1 MAAPGTL
8 SEGLDNPVWASLSG
22 AHVALARRGLH
33 AGRYAP
39 EVAPF
44 AAVDRTDALAADELK
59 GLVAPGETV
68 LLVGPA
74 PRLDA
79 AWQVEP
85 LEEIAQMTCREP
97 VAAVAGPPMIELDER
112 HRADVLDLT
121 ARVYPHYFRPLSVR
135 MGRYFG
141 IYEGAKLAAMAG
153 ERMRFDAHVELSA
166 ICTDPACLGRGYARR
181 LVAML
186 ANDILDRGG
195 VAFLHVSHRNVR
207 AKSLYERLGFRL
219 RRDMALLSAQ
229 RTS

>member
-1 MAAPGTL
+1 V
-8 SEGLDNPVWASLSG
+8 SDGLDNPVWASLNG
-22 AHVALARRGLH
+22 AHGALARRGLH
-33 AGRYAP
+33 AARYAP

-44 AAVDRTDALAADELK
+44 AAVDRSDAAAGDELK
-59 GLVAPGETV
+59 GLGAACVSV

-74 PRLDA
+74 PRFDA

-85 LEEIAQMTCREP
+85 LEEIAQMTCRECI
-97 VAAVAGPPMIELDER
+97 AAVAGPPMVELDER

-141 IYEGAKLAAMAG
+141 IYEGVKLAAIAG
-153 ERMRFDAHVELSA
+153 ERMRFDGYVELSA

-186 ANDILDRGG
+186 ANDILDRGD
-195 VAFLHVSHRNVR
+195 VAFLHVSHRNAR
-207 AKSLYERLGFRL
+207 AKALYERLGFRW
-219 RRDMALLSAQ
+219 RRDVPLLAAQ